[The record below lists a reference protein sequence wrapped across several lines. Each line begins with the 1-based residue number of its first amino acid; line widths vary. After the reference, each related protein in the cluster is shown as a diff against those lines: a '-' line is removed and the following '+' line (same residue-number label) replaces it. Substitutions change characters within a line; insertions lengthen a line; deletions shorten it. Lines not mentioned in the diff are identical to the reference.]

1 MLQYLVICFPF
12 FCITHF
18 PHWKAALMVLN
29 SACFKKNLFIFRPHW
44 IFVAWIFQ
52 LQLWVSS
59 SLQGTGF
66 SLWWLLLLW
75 STCCRGARTSVLV
88 VHGLSYPT
96 QNLPEPGNWTCVSC
110 TGRQILNHWTTRE
123 VPNGTF
129 LTW

>member
-12 FCITHF
+12 FCITQF

-75 STCCRGARTSVLV
+75 STCCRVPGLQYLWCMGLVTPHRIFLNQGIEPVSPVLAGRFSTTGPPEKFQM
-88 VHGLSYPT
+88 VHS
-96 QNLPEPGNWTCVSC
+96 
-110 TGRQILNHWTTRE
+110 
-123 VPNGTF
+123 
-129 LTW
+129 